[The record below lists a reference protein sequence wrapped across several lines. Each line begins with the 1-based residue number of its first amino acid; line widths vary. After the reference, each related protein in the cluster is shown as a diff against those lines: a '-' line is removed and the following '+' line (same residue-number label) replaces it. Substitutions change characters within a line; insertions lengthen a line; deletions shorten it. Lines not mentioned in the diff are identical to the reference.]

1 MVKRIS
7 DAMYP
12 LAFSSPFKD
21 ERQLAAIAF
30 QLLKAL
36 YYLRKEKNFVFRHL
50 TPGSILYDQRKHLVK
65 ISDILTIK
73 DRFLTPLED
82 GGTGFLRVREKYM
95 SPEHFS
101 QDVRGEESDHLCKSD
116 IWSLGLCLLELYLGE
131 YPFKTPGSYIFGLYH
146 HIELTYGLNS
156 VDHNVWPPKPPDDAP
171 PLFSDF
177 VSKCLKLRVTERAG
191 IEELG
196 THELF
201 TNYGFDFSRYKRML
215 SVISQKPHIYDDNE
229 NDNGA
234 KDSRSSDDSNH
245 DPVAACSSDDC
256 KDEDDLVLSGV
267 AQTCDD
273 NVNEDDKVIFEESRT
288 SYASK
293 DETDLMLPEI
303 ARDNSASSQ
312 DGGDEEPKRKKLRWR
327 NVWQK
332 LGSMSPEIAMEEYVK
347 LLTEHFPEWVQHFYD
362 EDNTSSEFLKDV
374 SQEFFNNNKEENRTW
389 RIFGIGCTFLLLKS
403 VAIQLSLDEQGFV
416 WHVANGGL
424 MQALWHL
431 KSSGE
436 LGSTNTRNDATEDDN
451 FLVNKTIDV

>member
-1 MVKRIS
+1 MNGIQIIKRGWDKPVEIPADISHLEFKLTDYERIHPIGCGGSGSTYMVKRIS
-7 DAMYP
+7 DGKSYAMKRIHKYDSWNFHTRSTNDMKLVTTLNHPNIIKCRGICSDNFDFYYLYDAMYP
-12 LAFSSPFKD
+12 LAFSSLFKD

-73 DRFLTPLED
+73 DQHLTPLED
-82 GGTGFLRVREKYM
+82 GGTGFLRVHEKYM

-101 QDVRGEESDHLCKSD
+101 QDVRGEVSDHLCKSD

-131 YPFKTPGSYIFGLYH
+131 YPFKAHGSDIFGLYH

-156 VDHNVWPPKPPDDAP
+156 VDHNVWPPKPPADAP

-177 VSKCLKLRVTERAG
+177 ISKCLKLHVSERAD
-191 IEELG
+191 IEELA

-215 SVISQKPHIYDDNE
+215 SVISQKPRSSDDNE
-229 NDNGA
+229 NDYGA

-327 NVWQK
+327 
-332 LGSMSPEIAMEEYVK
+332 
-347 LLTEHFPEWVQHFYD
+347 
-362 EDNTSSEFLKDV
+362 
-374 SQEFFNNNKEENRTW
+374 
-389 RIFGIGCTFLLLKS
+389 
-403 VAIQLSLDEQGFV
+403 
-416 WHVANGGL
+416 
-424 MQALWHL
+424 
-431 KSSGE
+431 
-436 LGSTNTRNDATEDDN
+436 
-451 FLVNKTIDV
+451 